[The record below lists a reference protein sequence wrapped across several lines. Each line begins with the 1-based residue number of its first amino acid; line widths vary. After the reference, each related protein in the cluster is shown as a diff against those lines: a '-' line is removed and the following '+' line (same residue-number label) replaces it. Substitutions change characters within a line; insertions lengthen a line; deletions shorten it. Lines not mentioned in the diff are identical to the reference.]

1 MSNFEFSHALTKLAE
16 SLDTMAMM
24 KEKPYRTR
32 FNRPKK
38 KKMLDTALL
47 TPIKKDDPLEP
58 EQSGKETLN
67 DPTIHKSLYRLAASL
82 DALVQPTKK
91 ASIYETDDSG
101 QEAETMTEEEHQRAK
116 EEAYRTQTTRTALSA
131 PLKILEGK
139 GVFTK
144 LPKGGRVLDYGCG
157 KCSEIDT
164 LLAKYPDLYITGYEV
179 HAKQRPEFAVWP
191 KGKFDM
197 IYCNYVLNVI
207 SDRGVRYDVIE
218 KIRSLLKPSGKAF
231 ITVRDEKKDLNGVV
245 ERTGQWQ
252 GRIKLKLPLVYA
264 KTGNYMI
271 YGFTKNDIEQFVAQK
286 GQPLQ
291 QPEILAD

>member
-47 TPIKKDDPLEP
+47 TPVKTDDQIEP
-58 EQSGKETLN
+58 EQSGKETLSN
-67 DPTIHKSLYRLAASL
+67 PTIHKSLYRLAASL
-82 DALVQPTKK
+82 DAMVQPTKK

-101 QEAETMTEEEHQRAK
+101 QEAETMTEEEHQKAQG
-116 EEAYRTQTTRTALSA
+116 EAYRTQIARGSLSV
-131 PLKILEGK
+131 PLKILESK
-139 GVFTK
+139 GAFAK
-144 LPKGGRVLDYGCG
+144 LPNGGRVLDYGCG
-157 KCSEIDT
+157 RCSEIDI
-164 LLAKYPDLYITGYEV
+164 LREKFPDLYITGYEV

-218 KIRSLLKPSGKAF
+218 KIRSLLKPNGKAY
-231 ITVRDEKKDLNGVV
+231 ISVRDDKKDLNGVV

-252 GRIKLKLPLVYA
+252 GKINLKLPLVYK
-264 KTGNYMI
+264 KTNSFTM
-271 YGFTKNDIEQFVAQK
+271 YGFTKNDIEQFIAQK
-286 GQPLQ
+286 GKPLD